1 MKWLLTVNPFE
12 FDIDKAF
19 KVGEYVEIPQL
30 ERYQKNDTIYILV
43 QDINNN
49 AVLRYICSVCE
60 LNIEIEESK
69 FFNPFHKKTNQVQLI
84 EFLVKLKFEGKNI
97 NEDLNYQNLIKLGLN
112 KLPIIP
118 LKNIGENKI
127 LFDKIDELF
136 QTSDEDQI
144 EKELKSFV
152 KDSNDSIYKRNKT
165 EFLKLFPLDD
175 FDNWN
180 KTDLL
185 DNLNLCVN
193 ELNDIYYQH
202 KFNDVYYFDENRSV
216 YITNNLVINNIDLF
230 AESLKNQIGLLINQ
244 NEDENTLKD
253 YPVLRL
259 TLMSYYFDITL
270 LFGDLQKKVSQYFK
284 FEERDIYKFNRILT
298 EHLRNS
304 FSNLQDIDG
313 FTLTT
318 LLANVFKS
326 KNNIN
331 LNLNLET
338 KYSNLVTNKNVID
351 RILKLL
357 KTKNFVIVKN
367 LKYGDG
373 YPLVENLAKRICGEN
388 IYSIQEYNQV
398 VSKSKNKAWLNY
410 CLVSDMQ
417 EDSDLNYTLDYLKI
431 HNNKNIFVLLYDF
444 SDRDIY
450 SLKQDYSLITT
461 LFYEVKITP
470 DFNDEVIE
478 KVLKDGNNLVH
489 INQLFALLKTINKLM
504 VEENNKAELFSP
516 LMFIN
521 SKFNIKVDYTYLF
534 ENKLPILLKHNRLT
548 EETITKINAEI
559 KEYIHTFEI

>member
-1 MKWLLTVNPFE
+1 MKWLLTINPFE

-30 ERYQKNDTIYILV
+30 ERYQKDDTIYILV

-127 LFDKIDELF
+127 IFDKIDELF
-136 QTSDEDQI
+136 QKSDEDQI

-152 KDSNDSIYKRNKT
+152 KDSSDSIYKRNKT
-165 EFLKLFPLDD
+165 EFLKLFPLND

-185 DNLNLCVN
+185 DNLSLCVN
-193 ELNDIYYQH
+193 ELNDMYYQH
-202 KFNDVYYFDENRSV
+202 KFNDIYYFDENRSV

-259 TLMSYYFDITL
+259 TLMSYYFDTTL

-410 CLVSDMQ
+410 CLVADMQ

-489 INQLFALLKTINKLM
+489 INQLFDLLKTINKLM
-504 VEENNKAELFSP
+504 VEESNNAELFSP

-521 SKFNIKVDYTYLF
+521 SKFNIKVDYTYLL
-534 ENKLPILLKHNRLT
+534 ENKLPILLKYNRLT